1 MQRGNQIQQ
10 QRFRRRG
17 TALAG
22 LVALA
27 VHLAAFSLAAVMP
40 ITTALA
46 AAEAEPF
53 EIVICT
59 VHGPVTMDA
68 RDLGMDVAGKSAP
81 ELPRTACDLAM
92 QATAAIANNALDTT
106 AAWPVT
112 YEDARVERATDTAPA
127 YAAPQMRST
136 PPRAPP
142 FTS

>member
-1 MQRGNQIQQ
+1 MRSGDQIQ

-22 LVALA
+22 LMALA

-40 ITTALA
+40 ISTALA

-59 VHGPVTMDA
+59 VHGPVVMDA
-68 RDLGMDVAGKSAP
+68 RDLGITVSGGETPDI
-81 ELPRTACDLAM
+81 PRNACDLAM
-92 QATAAIANNALDTT
+92 QATAAIAVDTPVD
-106 AAWPVT
+106 AIVWPVT
-112 YEDARVERATDTAPA
+112 YEDTRVERATGSAPA
-127 YAAPQMRST
+127 YAAPLMRSA

-142 FTS
+142 HIS